1 MTKKLQ
7 LKDFPKPLDKGLQ
20 EFMNEVI
27 VISKLQHRNL
37 VRLLGCCVEGK
48 ERMLIYEY
56 MPNKSLDAFLFGQLS
71 LITFFSC
78 VRKQC
83 IMRQWNIIHCSVLHF
98 KQISDDFHQ
107 MNFLCKLNV
116 HSPCKFNPN
125 SLSLFSSSSSSLL
138 FLPPPLLPIGSTQ
151 KKNVLDWRK
160 RFNIIEG
167 IGRGLLYLHRDS
179 RLRIIHRDLK
189 VSNKIGRASCRER
202 V

>member
-1 MTKKLQ
+1 MFFFQGKFSDGQEVAVKRLSKASGQ
-7 LKDFPKPLDKGLQ
+7 GLQ
-20 EFMNEVI
+20 EFMNEVV

-83 IMRQWNIIHCSVLHF
+83 IMRQWNIILCSVLHF

-125 SLSLFSSSSSSLL
+125 FLSLSLFSSSSSSLL
-138 FLPPPLLPIGSTQ
+138 FLPPPPSPNWIHT
-151 KKNVLDWRK
+151 KKK
-160 RFNIIEG
+160 CA
-167 IGRGLLYLHRDS
+167 
-179 RLRIIHRDLK
+179 RLEKTLQRY
-189 VSNKIGRASCRER
+189 
-202 V
+202 